1 MSKKVRSFRVG
12 RVQGY
17 LRGQVWYLC
26 YYENG
31 QRHRPRV
38 GPDRNAARQLAAQTN
53 GQIAVGAPAA
63 LSFQP
68 ITIPDL
74 RERWLQHHE
83 QVLRSSVQTI
93 NRYRTATD
101 HLLRFLQQR
110 PVRQVS
116 QFHALHAEEFVRF
129 LRTIQVAPNG
139 HPHTAKRPLMD
150 KGVRFVLECSR
161 ALFNYAARRRHLS
174 PYAENPFATLEI
186 DRIPVERTRPIE
198 LFTAE
203 QERVFLEACDD
214 WQFHLFLTLMLTGLR
229 PGELT
234 HLLLPEDLDLVA
246 GTLRVRNKP
255 ALGWQVKTRNERD
268 IPLVPELAA
277 VLRHHLQGRDFGP
290 MFRRRRFSHGTA
302 IPATARPAMEKELA
316 RRIAAREEGNGQP
329 LDRLEV
335 RRITRRLWVDIGAV
349 EEDRVRT
356 EFIRLTRQIGLPG
369 CTAPKMLRHLFATA
383 LQMGRVDPLIRN
395 ELMGHVAAGERSAG
409 HGLAMTAVYT
419 HTSPETRRC
428 QLAEA
433 LSDRAAVIVARNWLR
448 QIR

>member
-1 MSKKVRSFRVG
+1 MLAFGTIPRLGRRELLAVAVFAILILAFLPIVVHKAVWLGQGDVEVFFRAG
-12 RVQGY
+12 WAIWTGY
-17 LRGQVWYLC
+17 PLYHVFDHHGWTYHYPPTFALFMGLFANPLPDHPQPWWAPPFPAAVAVWYLINVAC
-26 YYENG
+26 LVAG
-31 QRHRPRV
+31 LHIWA
-38 GPDRNAARQLAAQTN
+38 NA
-53 GQIAVGAPAA
+53 I
-63 LSFQP
+63 
-68 ITIPDL
+68 
-74 RERWLQHHE
+74 
-83 QVLRSSVQTI
+83 
-93 NRYRTATD
+93 
-101 HLLRFLQQR
+101 
-110 PVRQVS
+110 
-116 QFHALHAEEFVRF
+116 
-129 LRTIQVAPNG
+129 
-139 HPHTAKRPLMD
+139 
-150 KGVRFVLECSR
+150 
-161 ALFNYAARRRHLS
+161 
-174 PYAENPFATLEI
+174 
-186 DRIPVERTRPIE
+186 ERTRPIE

-214 WQFHLFLTLMLTGLR
+214 WQFPLFLTLMLTGLR

-302 IPATARPAMEKELA
+302 ILATARPAMEKELA

-433 LSDRAAVIVARNWLR
+433 LSDRAAVIVARNCLR